1 MILSKM
7 LTDFVIMCGGYG
19 SRLKPFTYLIP
30 KPFLTTN
37 NISPFEYSLKNILKT
52 TKSGKI
58 FVTAYYKKE
67 FIMNA
72 LKKKSKK
79 IKLLIE
85 KEPMGTAGC
94 LRLISKKSKSRN
106 LIVTNGDIFSKVDF
120 KKLIDSHNKANV
132 DMTVCIKSHNIDIPY
147 AVMTKKDQKISFKE
161 KPTLVKKI
169 NAGIYIIKKDFLIDF
184 FKKNKNI
191 FINMNQIFE
200 NVKDIGVFDI
210 GNKWIDIGHIN
221 DFKRAYNEI
230 KKW

>member
-1 MILSKM
+1 MKTFIL
-7 LTDFVIMCGGYG
+7 CGGYG

-37 NISPFEYSLKNILKT
+37 NVSPFEYSLNNILKT
-52 TKSGKI
+52 TNSGTI

-67 FIMNA
+67 FVKNA

-85 KEPMGTAGC
+85 KEPMGTAGS
-94 LRLISKKSKSRN
+94 LRLISKQSKSRN

-120 KKLIDSHNKANV
+120 KKLIESHNRANT
-132 DMTVCIKSHNIDIPY
+132 DMTICIKSHNINIPY
-147 AVMTKKDQKISFKE
+147 AVMTKKDNKIDFKE
-161 KPTLVKKI
+161 KPTLVRKI
-169 NAGIYIIKKDFLIDF
+169 NAGIYIIKKEFLINF
-184 FKKNKNI
+184 FKKNKSI
-191 FINMNQIFE
+191 FLNMNQIFE
-200 NVKDIGVFDI
+200 SIKDIGVFDI
-210 GNKWIDIGHIN
+210 GNRWIDIGHIN